1 VADPV
6 SWFLI
11 ERGWQV
17 LGSDGSEL
25 GTVEETVG
33 DSQLDIFDGL
43 TVATGLLSKA
53 RYVPAEQVDEIVEG
67 TVKLSIGKDE
77 FDRLGGHEQPP
88 PGTKIRP
95 D

>member
-17 LGSDGSEL
+17 VGSDESEL

-33 DSQLDIFDGL
+33 DSKLDIFDGL
-43 TVATGLLSKA
+43 TVGTGLLSRP
-53 RYVPAEQVDEIVEG
+53 RYVPSEQVDEIVEG
-67 TVKLSIGKDE
+67 TVKLSIGKGE
-77 FDRLGGHEQPP
+77 FDRLGHHEEPP
-88 PGTKIRP
+88 PSAAIRP

>member
-17 LGSDGSEL
+17 VDNNETDL

-33 DSQLDIFDGL
+33 DSGLDIFDGL
-43 TVATGLLSKA
+43 TVATGLLGKP

-67 TVKLSIGKDE
+67 TVKLSIDKGE
-77 FDRLGGHEQPP
+77 FDRLGHHEEPP
-88 PGTKIRP
+88 PSARIRP

>member
-11 ERGWQV
+11 ERGWHIF
-17 LGSDGSEL
+17 GSDGSEL

>member
-11 ERGWQV
+11 ERGWHV
-17 LGSDGSEL
+17 VGSDGSEL

-33 DSQLDIFDGL
+33 DPQLDIFDGL
-43 TVATGLLSKA
+43 TVATGLLSKP
-53 RYVPAEQVDEIVEG
+53 RYVPAEQVAEIVEG
-67 TVKLSIGKDE
+67 TVELSIGKDE
-77 FDRLGGHEQPP
+77 FDRLGSHEQPP
-88 PGTKIRP
+88 PGTSLRP

>member
-53 RYVPAEQVDEIVEG
+53 RYVPAEQVEEIVEG

>member
-11 ERGWQV
+11 ERGWHV
-17 LGSDGSEL
+17 AGSDGSEL

-43 TVATGLLSKA
+43 TVATGLLGKA

>member
-17 LGSDGSEL
+17 VGSDESEL
-25 GTVEETVG
+25 GSVEETVG
-33 DSQLDIFDGL
+33 DSELDIFDGL
-43 TVATGLLSKA
+43 TVGTGLLSRP

-67 TVKLSIGKDE
+67 TVKLSIGKGE
-77 FDRLGGHEQPP
+77 FDRLGHDEEPP
-88 PGTKIRP
+88 PSARIRP

>member
-11 ERGWQV
+11 ERGWHV
-17 LGSDGSEL
+17 VGSDGSEL

-43 TVATGLLSKA
+43 TVAAGLLSKP

-67 TVKLSIGKDE
+67 TVNLSIGKSE
-77 FDRLGGHEQPP
+77 FDRLGGHEGTP
-88 PGTKIRP
+88 PGRRIRP

>member
-1 VADPV
+1 MADPV

-11 ERGWQV
+11 ERGWHV
-17 LGSDGSEL
+17 AGSDGSEL

-43 TVATGLLSKA
+43 TVATGLLGKA

>member
-11 ERGWQV
+11 EQGWQV
-17 LGSDGSEL
+17 VGSDGHEL
-25 GTVEETVG
+25 GKVEETVG
-33 DSQLDIFDGL
+33 DSSLDIFDGL
-43 TVATGLLSKA
+43 TVGTGLLSKP

-67 TVKLSIGKDE
+67 TVTLSIGKDE
-77 FDRLGGHEQPP
+77 FERLGGHEQPP
-88 PGTKIRP
+88 PSATIRP

>member
-1 VADPV
+1 MADPV

-11 ERGWQV
+11 ERGWHV
-17 LGSDGSEL
+17 VGSDGSEL

-43 TVATGLLSKA
+43 TVATGLLSKP

-67 TVKLSIGKDE
+67 TVKLSVDKDE
-77 FDRLGGHEQPP
+77 FDRLEGHEQPP

>member
-11 ERGWQV
+11 ERGWHV
-17 LGSDGSEL
+17 VGSDGSEL

-53 RYVPAEQVDEIVEG
+53 RYVPA
-67 TVKLSIGKDE
+67 
-77 FDRLGGHEQPP
+77 
-88 PGTKIRP
+88 
-95 D
+95 

>member
-11 ERGWQV
+11 ERGWHV
-17 LGSDGSEL
+17 VGSDGSEL

-67 TVKLSIGKDE
+67 TVKLSVDKDE
-77 FDRLGGHEQPP
+77 FDRLEGHEPPP